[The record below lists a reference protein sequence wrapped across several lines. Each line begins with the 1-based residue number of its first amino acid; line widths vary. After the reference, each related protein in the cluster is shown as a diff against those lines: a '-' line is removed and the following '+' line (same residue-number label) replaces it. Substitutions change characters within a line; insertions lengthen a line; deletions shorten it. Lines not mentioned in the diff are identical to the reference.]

1 MKLAEYKEFFPA
13 RHCAHCQQ
21 FFVAGR
27 SDAKTCSDKCRMASS
42 RRKRN
47 PKPCYQK
54 IKRDEEAR
62 ASPRPLDTAI
72 DYHIE
77 VIGAREVA
85 DFIKRYEYLGTVG
98 RSLARYGARNAKGE
112 LAAVAVFGT
121 PSKFS
126 DDGIIVLERGA
137 SAHWAHPHTASWF
150 IPRAVKHAAADH
162 GWKIF
167 FAYADPAAREIGTVY
182 QACNWIY
189 TGRTPSRTVNGAP
202 RARDYFRGPDGRVI
216 SDKAFYKRGHSM
228 ADVKSGAWRR
238 VRKSAKHRYVWI
250 EAATRQERAALAARF
265 TALPYP
271 KR

>member
-13 RHCAHCQQ
+13 RHCQHCQQ
-21 FFVAGR
+21 WFVAAR
-27 SDAKTCSDKCRMASS
+27 SDAKTCSDKCRKALS

-47 PKPCYQK
+47 PTPCYQK

-62 ASPRPLDTAI
+62 ANPRPQYTTI

-77 VIGAREVA
+77 AISAREAA
-85 DFIKRYEYLGTVG
+85 DFIKRVEFLGTTG
-98 RSLARYGARNAKGE
+98 RSLARYGARNSADE
-112 LAAVAVFGT
+112 LVAVAIFGT
-121 PSKFS
+121 PSKFA
-126 DDGIIVLERGA
+126 DARVIALERGA
-137 SAHWAHPHTASWF
+137 CAHWAHPHTASWF
-150 IPRAVKHAAADH
+150 IPRAVKMAAADH

-167 FAYADPAAREIGTVY
+167 HLYCDPSAGEVGVVF

-189 TGRTPSRTVNGAP
+189 TGQTPTRTVNGAP
-202 RARDYFRGPDGRVI
+202 RPRDYFTDGKVTI
-216 SDKAFYKRGHSM
+216 SDKAFYRRGLTM

-238 VRKSAKHRYVWI
+238 VPKPAKFRYVWI
-250 EAATRQERAALAARF
+250 EGPTSRERRALAARF

>member
-13 RHCAHCQQ
+13 RHCQHCQQ
-21 FFVAGR
+21 WFVAAR
-27 SDAKTCSDKCRMASS
+27 SDAKTCSDKCRMALS

-47 PKPCYQK
+47 PTPCFQK

-62 ASPRPLDTAI
+62 ASPRPQDTVTDYRIEAI
-72 DYHIE
+72 S
-77 VIGAREVA
+77 AREAA
-85 DFIKRYEYLGTVG
+85 DFIKRYEFLGTVG

-112 LAAVAVFGT
+112 LVAVAVFGH

-126 DDGIIVLERGA
+126 DNSVICLERGA
-137 SAHWAHPHTASWF
+137 CTPWAHRCTASWF
-150 IPRAVKHAAADH
+150 IPRAVKMAAADH

-167 FAYADPAAREIGTVY
+167 FAYADPACGEIGTVY
-182 QACNWIY
+182 QACNWLY
-189 TGRTPSRTVNGAP
+189 TGQTPTRTVNGAP
-202 RARDYFRGPDGRVI
+202 RPRDYFTDGKVTI

-228 ADVKSGAWRR
+228 DDVKSGAWRR
-238 VRKSAKHRYVWI
+238 VPKPAKHRYVWI
-250 EAATRQERAALAARF
+250 EAPTRRGRRALAARF